1 MKLLHLYIEKYK
13 KYEKQHI
20 FFSKDTSSCYQNELF
35 NSMQITLFA
44 GENGSGKTT
53 ILSFIAKI
61 FRYIQRFRDRI
72 PCDFSLAYTIET
84 DGKEHSIILEKI
96 ESNITIS
103 IDTILYHLMKYDI
116 RTKSYKYDL
125 SIYDKQITYDEI
137 KPYLPANV
145 LVLGFDVDYDRISY
159 SHNYYGDRLVNFR
172 SIDSAYTT
180 SAIGSD
186 FSLGILNTILQSTQ
200 NLELQNIFK
209 CMGFEF
215 APFVDVYFNFTSDDW
230 NSDLNKSKI
239 EKKYFYEEYW
249 KHYIDKEVG
258 MNSRINLSIF
268 FREQKNIDILSYFIN
283 HNYIYINEFYIV
295 KNFSYIPIS
304 GMSTGEKSFLYHL
317 FFIVD
322 KIRNNSLIIWEEPE
336 THLNQLWSRQLIP
349 LLTYMF
355 RKYNVHFLLSS
366 HEITL
371 INCLFPNQI
380 ILLNSTDI
388 KYPDFQTFLANENE
402 IIFKLYKPKVYNPFE
417 EYIIEK
423 INSCN
428 KDDLKELLNNIA
440 ESFLKF
446 LIYQQIN
453 K

>member
-1 MKLLHLYIEKYK
+1 
-13 KYEKQHI
+13 
-20 FFSKDTSSCYQNELF
+20 
-35 NSMQITLFA
+35 
-44 GENGSGKTT
+44 
-53 ILSFIAKI
+53 
-61 FRYIQRFRDRI
+61 
-72 PCDFSLAYTIET
+72 
-84 DGKEHSIILEKI
+84 
-96 ESNITIS
+96 
-103 IDTILYHLMKYDI
+103 
-116 RTKSYKYDL
+116 
-125 SIYDKQITYDEI
+125 
-137 KPYLPANV
+137 
-145 LVLGFDVDYDRISY
+145 
-159 SHNYYGDRLVNFR
+159 
-172 SIDSAYTT
+172 
-180 SAIGSD
+180 
-186 FSLGILNTILQSTQ
+186 
-200 NLELQNIFK
+200 
-209 CMGFEF
+209 MGFEF

-402 IIFKLYKPKVYNPFE
+402 IIFKLYKPKTYNPFE

-428 KDDLKELLNNIA
+428 KDDLEELLNNIG

>member
-283 HNYIYINEFYIV
+283 HNYIYI
-295 KNFSYIPIS
+295 
-304 GMSTGEKSFLYHL
+304 
-317 FFIVD
+317 
-322 KIRNNSLIIWEEPE
+322 
-336 THLNQLWSRQLIP
+336 
-349 LLTYMF
+349 
-355 RKYNVHFLLSS
+355 
-366 HEITL
+366 
-371 INCLFPNQI
+371 
-380 ILLNSTDI
+380 
-388 KYPDFQTFLANENE
+388 
-402 IIFKLYKPKVYNPFE
+402 
-417 EYIIEK
+417 
-423 INSCN
+423 
-428 KDDLKELLNNIA
+428 
-440 ESFLKF
+440 
-446 LIYQQIN
+446 
-453 K
+453 

>member
-35 NSMQITLFA
+35 NSIQITLFA

-186 FSLGILNTILQSTQ
+186 FSLGILNTILQCCGQ
-200 NLELQNIFK
+200 
-209 CMGFEF
+209 
-215 APFVDVYFNFTSDDW
+215 A
-230 NSDLNKSKI
+230 
-239 EKKYFYEEYW
+239 
-249 KHYIDKEVG
+249 
-258 MNSRINLSIF
+258 
-268 FREQKNIDILSYFIN
+268 
-283 HNYIYINEFYIV
+283 
-295 KNFSYIPIS
+295 
-304 GMSTGEKSFLYHL
+304 FL
-317 FFIVD
+317 
-322 KIRNNSLIIWEEPE
+322 
-336 THLNQLWSRQLIP
+336 
-349 LLTYMF
+349 
-355 RKYNVHFLLSS
+355 
-366 HEITL
+366 
-371 INCLFPNQI
+371 
-380 ILLNSTDI
+380 
-388 KYPDFQTFLANENE
+388 
-402 IIFKLYKPKVYNPFE
+402 
-417 EYIIEK
+417 
-423 INSCN
+423 
-428 KDDLKELLNNIA
+428 
-440 ESFLKF
+440 
-446 LIYQQIN
+446 
-453 K
+453 